1 MNMKLIKAMGAALFF
16 LGIQSFMTTS
26 HAQTCLSAHE
36 VDSLLLQAR
45 IEDQTIRQKNMRLMA
60 KSSEGFTMELVDSLV
75 LVSEEME
82 RIDTKNM
89 NLVSSLLKKGWPE
102 GLDKQSYGT
111 IWLIIDHSDTKYQK
125 KYFRLLEKAV
135 EKGDVSMS
143 DLATLKDRILLR
155 SNKKQIYGTQSVR
168 SISDSGEQTL
178 YIWPVKN
185 PEQLNQLR
193 KEAGLPTIEEYIKV
207 LGIKDVI
214 YNPDLSIKEI
224 KKLTK
229 NKVTVSE

>member
-1 MNMKLIKAMGAALFF
+1 
-16 LGIQSFMTTS
+16 
-26 HAQTCLSAHE
+26 
-36 VDSLLLQAR
+36 
-45 IEDQTIRQKNMRLMA
+45 
-60 KSSEGFTMELVDSLV
+60 
-75 LVSEEME
+75 
-82 RIDTKNM
+82 
-89 NLVSSLLKKGWPE
+89 
-102 GLDKQSYGT
+102 
-111 IWLIIDHSDTKYQK
+111 
-125 KYFRLLEKAV
+125 
-135 EKGDVSMS
+135 MS

-168 SISDSGEQTL
+168 SISDAGEQTL

-185 PEQLNQLR
+185 PERLNQMR
-193 KEAGLPTIEEYIKV
+193 EETGLPTIEVYIKV

>member
-1 MNMKLIKAMGAALFF
+1 
-16 LGIQSFMTTS
+16 
-26 HAQTCLSAHE
+26 
-36 VDSLLLQAR
+36 
-45 IEDQTIRQKNMRLMA
+45 
-60 KSSEGFTMELVDSLV
+60 
-75 LVSEEME
+75 
-82 RIDTKNM
+82 M

-125 KYFRLLEKAV
+125 KYFRLLERAV

-168 SISDSGEQTL
+168 SISDAGEQTL
-178 YIWPVKN
+178 YIGPVKN
-185 PEQLNQLR
+185 PERLNQMR
-193 KEAGLPTIEEYIKV
+193 EETGLPTIEEYIKV

>member
-1 MNMKLIKAMGAALFF
+1 MRIFKTMGAILLF

-26 HAQTCLSAHE
+26 HAQTCLSVHE
-36 VDSLLLQAR
+36 IDSLLLQAR
-45 IEDQTIRQKNMRLMA
+45 TEDQAIRQKNMRLMA
-60 KSSEGFTMELVDSLV
+60 KSTEGFTMELVDSLV

-89 NLVSSLLKKGWPE
+89 NLVSFLLKKGWPE

-168 SISDSGEQTL
+168 CISDTGEQTL

-185 PEQLNQLR
+185 PERLNQLR
-193 KEAGLPTIEEYIKV
+193 EEAGLPTIEEYIKV